1 MSRTAILLSVL
12 AFSIA
17 AALPSEG
24 AALSPQAT
32 AAQVCRAKLSAKGK
46 AYAKTRR
53 NLLLSCT
60 TKLLKCALIEEVD
73 KADAKS
79 CRDTATA
86 SCIAKLNTPGRGLLK
101 AQQKFVD
108 QVTAACTAM
117 GIMNVCSTGPAG
129 LKLSDLPFCG
139 SDPSGCGGSD
149 LQSLVTCLRGLIDSF
164 VDQEV
169 GTVAP
174 RAGILLDNIGLGALS
189 GALPRPVSE
198 TVFLTQDGSGNLN
211 SVGTITISA
220 SNRLAIDASALPCG
234 TNANN
239 GKVEIAVGQTG
250 TNCNDLVAE
259 QTVTLQ
265 ESYLT
270 PGYVGPFDVD
280 MKYCIKWKDPGGG
293 GCTSGQGSSV
303 FGTIDVSPDG
313 ILPGTPATRATVFA
327 CHKKFQG
334 QGKTV
339 AAFVANKLH
348 ACGDKV
354 AKCELANEID
364 GGGTCTASY
373 TRPCA
378 TIVSVVDNKLAN
390 SAAKVTA
397 STSKCPLVPF
407 VQLKSFVGG
416 LGFKLGSCG
425 SSFDLN
431 SLSTCVLG
439 QPGMDFGVD
448 CFEQNLSGRRDPRL
462 KQSLMSAGIN
472 PADFSCVP

>member
-1 MSRTAILLSVL
+1 MSRTAVLLSVL
-12 AFSIA
+12 AFPIA

-60 TKLLKCALIEEVD
+60 TKLLNCALMEELD
-73 KADAKS
+73 HANAKS

-86 SCIAKLNTPGRGLLK
+86 SCIAKLNTPGQGLLK
-101 AQQKFVD
+101 AQQKFVE

-117 GIMNVCSTGPAG
+117 GITNVCSTGSGG
-129 LKLSDLPFCG
+129 LHLANLPFCG

-149 LQSLVTCLRGLIDSF
+149 LQSLMSCLRNLIDSF

-174 RAGILLDNIGLGALS
+174 RAGILLDNIGLGAQF
-189 GALPRPVSE
+189 GALPRPASQTVS
-198 TVFLTQDGSGNLN
+198 LSQDGSGHLN
-211 SVGTITISA
+211 SVGTIAISA
-220 SNRLAIDASALPCG
+220 SDRLAIDASALPCG
-234 TNANN
+234 SNSNN
-239 GKVEIAVGQTG
+239 GKVEIRVGQTG
-250 TNCNDLVAE
+250 TSCNDLVAE

-280 MKYCIKWKDPGGG
+280 MKYCITWKDPGGG
-293 GCTSGQGSSV
+293 GCTSGSGSSV
-303 FGTIDVSPDG
+303 FGTIDVTPDG
-313 ILPGTPATRATVFA
+313 TPPATPATRATVVG

-364 GGGTCTASY
+364 GSGTCTPSY
-373 TRPCA
+373 TTPCS
-378 TIVSVVDNKLAN
+378 TIVSVVDNKLTN
-390 SAAKVTA
+390 STGKIVAP
-397 STSKCPLVPF
+397 TSKCTLVPF

-425 SSFDLN
+425 SSIDLT
-431 SLSTCVLG
+431 SLSSCALG
-439 QPGMDFGVD
+439 QAGMDLGVD
-448 CFEQNLSGRRDPRL
+448 CFEQNTSGRRDPRL
-462 KQSLMSAGIN
+462 KQSLMAAGIN